1 MRNGGCVG
9 LLVALI
15 VVAMVLLAVKWFGIP
30 VGLALTAISYAQ
42 FKRFGSDPEGF
53 KETARSLDMRPEP
66 LRQLCIAG
74 MIAGGVLIG
83 SSAILWIVSAEK
95 SETTSTG
102 DTSDGPVP
110 VAFRGTWAFSSDC
123 NNPYSQMTVRHDSVS
138 FPGGVGF
145 AVDRA
150 TGSETRTVLQG
161 DALDASG
168 SMRDATIQSDQMTL
182 TLGDGGKTMTVDTA
196 RSTAMNGERLTRC
209 PD

>member
-1 MRNGGCVG
+1 MRNGGCFG
-9 LLVALI
+9 FLVALI
-15 VVAMVLLAVKWFGIP
+15 VLAMVLLAVKWFGVP
-30 VGLALTAISYAQ
+30 VGLALAAVSYTQ
-42 FKRFGSDPEGF
+42 FKRFKTDPEGF
-53 KETARSLDMRPEP
+53 KATARSLDMRAEP

-95 SETTSTG
+95 SETASAG

-110 VAFRGTWAFSSDC
+110 AAFRGTWAFSADC
-123 NNPYSQMTVRHDSVS
+123 NNPYSRMTVSHDGVS

-150 TGSETRTVLQG
+150 TGSASRTVLQG

-182 TLGDGGKTMTVDTA
+182 TLSDGGKTMTVDTA
-196 RSTAMNGERLTRC
+196 RSTVMNGERLTRC
-209 PD
+209 AD